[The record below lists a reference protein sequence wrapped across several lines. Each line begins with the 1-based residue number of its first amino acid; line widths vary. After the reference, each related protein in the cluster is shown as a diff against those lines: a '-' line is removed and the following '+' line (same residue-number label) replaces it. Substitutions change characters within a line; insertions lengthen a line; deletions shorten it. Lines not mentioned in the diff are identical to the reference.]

1 MRQDFDFDNKL
12 NEVQQDIPGLSL
24 VPRET
29 NDDTIDYLK
38 QFKEYWNFEKKFKYN
53 STFDTTF
60 KKVTKEI
67 GLNDKQMVD
76 VMKDLI
82 GTVIGDAARE
92 IGLEWHMINNG
103 DYLFGFYPKD
113 TPSDCFAVPVLLVP
127 YDFKFSAVKDKLLDW
142 YADQKRGNKKKPKLQ
157 IVESNLGLNKR
168 VQKKYQDID
177 AIENIS
183 EYVDL
188 RLPSGTFWCNH
199 NYGATSEEEPG
210 EYFNFD
216 DAQEL
221 DIKLPTKEDFIELAK
236 YCEYKPI
243 KVNGSKGMK
252 FTSKLNGKSIFL
264 PAAGYYFDTS
274 MKSLWSWGYYWS
286 SSLADVKYG
295 FSFVFDSSSVYPA
308 VYPEELGNQFYCY
321 PVRAVQKPFK
331 ESSLGLNKHIQKKFN
346 SKDGVSNVG
355 TIDEETFNTIV
366 KRYISDNDLH
376 EVGLEDSGLMTFIQ
390 YSSLRDNDGH
400 MLWFFPLFIYN
411 NGNTD
416 DSASFALCFWTDG
429 ERIKMEIY
437 EMTWDPSYRSMAIS
451 LESEDVVKML
461 WTDDATVD
469 NLNRIFNLLDLMRE
483 DIGHAAN
490 LAYDNQRILDAC
502 RKETITVI
510 YKIKGEEARKLLDFL
525 CSTSQN
531 LIAEEAVES
540 EGMLVESVDFD
551 KHL

>member
-67 GLNDKQMVD
+67 GLNDKQMID

-92 IGLEWHMINNG
+92 IGLEWHLINNG
-103 DYLFGFYPKD
+103 EYLFGFYPKD
-113 TPSDCFAVPVLLVP
+113 TPEGCFAVPVLLVP

-142 YADQKRGNKKKPKLQ
+142 FADQKRGNKKKPKLQ
-157 IVESNLGLNKR
+157 IVESNLGLNK
-168 VQKKYQDID
+168 
-177 AIENIS
+177 
-183 EYVDL
+183 
-188 RLPSGTFWCNH
+188 
-199 NYGATSEEEPG
+199 
-210 EYFNFD
+210 
-216 DAQEL
+216 
-221 DIKLPTKEDFIELAK
+221 
-236 YCEYKPI
+236 
-243 KVNGSKGMK
+243 
-252 FTSKLNGKSIFL
+252 
-264 PAAGYYFDTS
+264 
-274 MKSLWSWGYYWS
+274 
-286 SSLADVKYG
+286 
-295 FSFVFDSSSVYPA
+295 
-308 VYPEELGNQFYCY
+308 
-321 PVRAVQKPFK
+321 
-331 ESSLGLNKHIQKKFN
+331 HIQKKFN
-346 SKDGVSNVG
+346 DKDAVSNVG
-355 TIDEETFNTIV
+355 TIDEESFNTIV

-376 EVGLEDSGLMTFIQ
+376 EIDVEDPGLMTFIQ
-390 YSSLRDNDGH
+390 YASLRDNDGH

-411 NGNTD
+411 DENTD

-437 EMTWDPSYRSMAIS
+437 EMTWDPTYRAMAIS

-461 WTDDATVD
+461 GTDDATVD
-469 NLNRIFNLLDLMRE
+469 NLNRIFKLLDLMRA
-483 DIGHAAN
+483 DIGHAAM
-490 LAYDNQRILDAC
+490 LSYDNKRVLDAC
-502 RKETITVI
+502 HKEPIAVI

-525 CSTSQN
+525 CSTSQS
-531 LIAEEAVES
+531 LIDEESAES
-540 EGMLVESVDFD
+540 EGVLVESVDFD